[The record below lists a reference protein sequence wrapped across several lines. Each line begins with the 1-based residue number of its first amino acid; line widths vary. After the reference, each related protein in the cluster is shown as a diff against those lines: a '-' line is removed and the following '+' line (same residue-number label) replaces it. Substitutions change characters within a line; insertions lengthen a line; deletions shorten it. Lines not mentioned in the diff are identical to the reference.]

1 VCGTARDWLSSLLS
15 LRLFVTVA
23 ASYELRKR
31 FPLALQP
38 QPLIAT
44 VILGG
49 CRSKQLV
56 KAIKDVYG
64 PHSEVHKK
72 VRAVLKLLFLS
83 CRVFRFKCAWSA
95 KQCTSAETRSV

>member
-1 VCGTARDWLSSLLS
+1 
-15 LRLFVTVA
+15 VA
-23 ASYELRKR
+23 ATYELRKR

-38 QPLIAT
+38 WPLIAT

-72 VRAVLKLLFLS
+72 VGTVLQSLFSSRPVLS
-83 CRVFRFKCAWSA
+83 
-95 KQCTSAETRSV
+95 